1 MTTHTHLRITLLAS
15 ASLALCLS
23 HSHAHAAGP
32 NVDAGAL
39 LRQAEQEIKPTKSAK
54 KRTPRKAT
62 PTAPAQATEATVQV
76 NAFAFKGNTLLGSDA
91 LQTALVSFTNR
102 ALTLAQLKEAADAI
116 TNTYREAGWTVR
128 AFVPKQ
134 EIDNGVVTLQIV
146 EAVFGGASVQTTP
159 IERIDASRLVNM
171 AETVLSKG
179 QPIHASDIDRALLLL
194 DDLPGVSVSGNLTE
208 GQRDGETDLAIF
220 AADDA
225 LINGNA
231 SVDNQGSRATGTDR
245 LSVNLSLNSPLRLG
259 DALTINALQTQGSEY
274 QRFGYTVPVGYTGW
288 RAGLHS
294 SRLNYRVITR
304 EFDTGNPETTPHG
317 TATTQGWDASY
328 ALVRSQMNNVNL
340 ALSFDNKKFD
350 NIFATS
356 ATSYGIRVYNATL
369 SANQTDQWNGGGITN
384 SSITLTSG
392 DKSTDG
398 QYHKFNLNLSR
409 LQSLTETLSL
419 YVAASAQTAS
429 TNLDSS
435 ERIYL
440 GGATGVRAY
449 PSSEGGGSE
458 GNTLTLELRQRLP
471 NNISLIGFYD
481 YGHVKVNRDNN
492 IAPVANPNLYNLQGY
507 GLTVAWQATQ
517 TMDFKATV
525 AQRVGDNPAA
535 DNKGLDRD
543 GTKKITRIW
552 LSSSIAF

>member
-1 MTTHTHLRITLLAS
+1 MNTSRSGLILPVALLGTAFC
-15 ASLALCLS
+15 LA
-23 HSHAHAAGP
+23 ANAATP

-39 LRQAEQEIKPTKSAK
+39 LKQNEQELKRTTKPTI
-54 KRTPRKAT
+54 KRAPRKAE
-62 PTAPAQATEATVQV
+62 PTAPVKPIDTTVQV
-76 NAFAFKGNTLLGSDA
+76 TAFAFKGNTLLSSEA

-128 AFVPKQ
+128 AYLPKQ
-134 EIDNGVVTLQIV
+134 EISNGVVTLQIV
-146 EAVFGGASVQTTP
+146 EAVFGGASVQGP
-159 IERIDASRLVNM
+159 EFERIDASRLVGM
-171 AETVLSKG
+171 AEAMLIKG
-179 QPIHASDIDRALLLL
+179 QPIHARDIDRALLLL

-220 AADDA
+220 AVDDA
-225 LINGNA
+225 LLNGNA

-245 LSVNLSLNSPLRLG
+245 LSVNLSLNSPLRVG
-259 DALTINALQTQGSEY
+259 DALSINALKTQGSDY
-274 QRFGYTVPVGYTGW
+274 QRFGYTVPVGYSGW
-288 RAGLHS
+288 RAGVHS
-294 SRLNYRVITR
+294 SNLIYRVITSD
-304 EFDTGNPETTPHG
+304 FDTGNASTTPHG
-317 TATTQGWDASY
+317 TATTLGWDASY
-328 ALVRSQMNNVNL
+328 PLVRSQMHNVNL
-340 ALSFDNKKFD
+340 AFSFDNKKFD

-384 SSITLTSG
+384 SSIALTSG
-392 DKSTDG
+392 DKSTEG
-398 QYHKFNLNLSR
+398 QYNKLNLNLSR
-409 LQSLTETLSL
+409 LQSVNETLSL

-449 PSSEGGGSE
+449 PASEGGGSE

-492 IAPVANPNLYNLQGY
+492 IASSANPNYYNLEGY
-507 GLTVAWQATQ
+507 GVTVGWQATQ
-517 TMDFKATV
+517 TMDFKATI
-525 AQRVGDNPAA
+525 AQRMGDNPAA
-535 DNKGLDRD
+535 DAKGMDRD

-552 LSSSIAF
+552 LSSSVAF